1 MTTTIIKNEIIQTS
15 AEKKLIAIKR
25 LDRIKP
31 GRYNLE
37 KINQSF
43 DKLFPAE

>member
-1 MTTTIIKNEIIQTS
+1 MINTIIKNEIIQSS
-15 AEKKLIAIKR
+15 AEKKITAIKR

-31 GRYNLE
+31 DRYNLE

-43 DKLFPAE
+43 SKLFHFE